1 MGVEFEKK
9 KLEIEGVV
17 NLKFNYEFIL
27 LDEWYIKH
35 RLNKNFELGSI
46 AMQVF
51 CSFLDR
57 KSLEFAFKL
66 IQSDFLD
73 KFLFKYDEIEKP
85 SILFIFFPVS
95 PSNFINSAFKSKIE
109 QICRSELNLQ
119 KFHIEEIL
127 ENAQNIIE
135 KRYNI
140 YRSYRIQDFEY
151 NVLPKLENHQKNRF
165 LFGELAAKYLEY
177 IKFFPLILV
186 KDRMYEGIPLNFSM
200 NSFINDIIFKELNS
214 IKPDEKILFS
224 AS

>member
-57 KSLEFAFKL
+57 KSLEFTFKL

-85 SILFIFFPVS
+85 S
-95 PSNFINSAFKSKIE
+95 
-109 QICRSELNLQ
+109 
-119 KFHIEEIL
+119 
-127 ENAQNIIE
+127 
-135 KRYNI
+135 
-140 YRSYRIQDFEY
+140 
-151 NVLPKLENHQKNRF
+151 
-165 LFGELAAKYLEY
+165 
-177 IKFFPLILV
+177 
-186 KDRMYEGIPLNFSM
+186 
-200 NSFINDIIFKELNS
+200 
-214 IKPDEKILFS
+214 
-224 AS
+224 